1 MRKTVKFASIYG
13 NDGVLRRQEN
23 GREGK
28 NTEYFQLNGSLVA
41 RAIQVVAPT
50 TLALTVP
57 SFSNNGAYAV
67 SWAAGSR
74 SLVQKL
80 CWCRATLGLKDKKVI

>member
-28 NTEYFQLNGSLVA
+28 NTEYMQLNGSLVA
-41 RAIQVVAPT
+41 RDPGGR
-50 TLALTVP
+50 
-57 SFSNNGAYAV
+57 SNDACTDC
-67 SWAAGSR
+67 SI
-74 SLVQKL
+74 VQQ
-80 CWCRATLGLKDKKVI
+80 